1 MVRLHLPASGRGG
14 ARLGGA
20 RRVDGRRAWSLAALC
35 LLGAALARADTF
47 SAAHYDAHTN
57 ELVVTII
64 YEGSNPDHQFS
75 MQWGECR
82 SVPGGGNMH
91 QTVLDVLDDQWNDIA
106 QQTYTKTVRF
116 SLAGASC
123 RPATVTLRIAP
134 KYEMTL
140 QIP

>member
-1 MVRLHLPASGRGG
+1 MARLHLPACGRGG
-14 ARLGGA
+14 ARPA
-20 RRVDGRRAWSLAALC
+20 RACRVDGRQAWSFPLLC
-35 LLGAALARADTF
+35 LLAASLARADTF
-47 SAAHYDAHTN
+47 SAAHYDAQTN
-57 ELVVTII
+57 ELVIKII

-82 SVPGGGNMH
+82 SVPGNANLR
-91 QTVLDVLDDQWNDIA
+91 QTVLDVLDDQWNDVA